1 MDFIYNLIPYYKK
14 KDLETKSKIILR
26 IETKNYD
33 FEIIVT
39 KKNALVSDI
48 TDITD
53 NISINDIPEDCMKE
67 LTDYYFKEKLEKTKD
82 NVI

>member
-14 KDLETKSKIILR
+14 KDPETNSKIILR

-39 KKNALVSDI
+39 KKNALVSD
-48 TDITD
+48 

-67 LTDYYFKEKLEKTKD
+67 LTNYYFKEKLEKTKD
-82 NVI
+82 NII